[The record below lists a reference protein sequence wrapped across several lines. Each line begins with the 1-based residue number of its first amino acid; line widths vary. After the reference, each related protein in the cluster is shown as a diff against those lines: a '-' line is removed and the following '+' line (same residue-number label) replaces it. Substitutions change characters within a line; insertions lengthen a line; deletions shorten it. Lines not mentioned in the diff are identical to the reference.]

1 MSSSILEICERL
13 IEIRNQFEENEEIVE
28 AMSARENA
36 ESLFIAISM
45 AIAYI
50 EGAIS
55 LNNTGENH
63 LRTSIQEIEQI
74 LKEIEEGDK

>member
-1 MSSSILEICERL
+1 
-13 IEIRNQFEENEEIVE
+13 
-28 AMSARENA
+28 MSARENA